1 MSDRKRGL
9 LGVFQSLDTT
19 LSSLRRLREN
29 GFPASKVYS
38 PARTEEITTLMESK
52 PSPVRYFTLAGAI
65 SGILFGYGLA
75 TFAGL
80 KWGFI
85 VWGKPPV
92 VFVPYVIVSFE
103 FCILFA
109 VFATLLGIA
118 VNTRLPRFRLPLDYD
133 PRFSRD
139 HYGVVVYCEEEE
151 KGRIREMLFQAGA
164 AEVKEIRPEIGGRRS
179 EVSRITEPEV
189 GE

>member
-1 MSDRKRGL
+1 MSSRKHGL
-9 LGVFQSLDTT
+9 IGIFQSLDTT
-19 LSSLRRLREN
+19 LSALRRLRDSGLRVE
-29 GFPASKVYS
+29 KVYS
-38 PARTEEITTLMESK
+38 PARTEEITSLMESR
-52 PSPVRYFTLAGAI
+52 PSPVRYFTLAGGI
-65 SGILFGYGLA
+65 TGILFGYGLA
-75 TFAGL
+75 SFAAL

-118 VNTRLPRFRLPLDYD
+118 IHTRLPRFRLPVEYD

-139 HYGVVVYCEEEE
+139 HYGVVVHCEEEE
-151 KGRIREMLFQAGA
+151 KGRIREMLLQAGA
-164 AEVKEIRPEIGGRRS
+164 AEVKEIRPE
-179 EVSRITEPEV
+179 
-189 GE
+189 